1 MESLS
6 ATDKAGREIVR
17 LIAAH
22 RFSPGERLLETA
34 LATELGMSRTP

>member
-34 LATELGMSRTP
+34 LAGNSA